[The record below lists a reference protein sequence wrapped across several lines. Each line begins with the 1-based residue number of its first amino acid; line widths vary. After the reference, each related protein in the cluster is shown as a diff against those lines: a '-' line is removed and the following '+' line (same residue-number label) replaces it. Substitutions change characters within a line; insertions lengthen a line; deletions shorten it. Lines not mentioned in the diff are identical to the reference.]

1 MTGATHLC
9 ALALA
14 LLSLLFGGGLCVLRE
29 ALRGC
34 LAALRLLPPPIRYRS
49 PFPALLGQAHRKKKE
64 ESEKEARSESRKE
77 DPGKNEKG
85 TRSESRKEDPG
96 KSEKEVRSESRK
108 KDPGK
113 NEKEKGKEK
122 RHRLPPFA
130 VGTFFFDLFFLLS
143 FAVLYLIFLFVVNE
157 GVVRAYSLLCV
168 FLGFFLLR
176 RAAHR
181 VLAVP
186 LFRLGSFLFSL
197 LAFLG
202 SFLIFPV
209 FVGIRRLSFE
219 KKAKKNLTKSKKRS
233 IIKGIKR
240 HKEQT

>member
-49 PFPALLGQAHRKKKE
+49 PFPALLGQAHRKKKD

-77 DPGKNEKG
+77 DPGKSEKE

-96 KSEKEVRSESRK
+96 KNEK
-108 KDPGK
+108 
-113 NEKEKGKEK
+113 EKEKGKEK

-130 VGTFFFDLFFLLS
+130 VGTFFFDLFFFLS